1 MAKILGR
8 IAAAVRGTGGSSS
21 SETSG
26 SSGSSSS
33 DGAATTQSTPAH
45 LADLPGQKEAEETAK
60 DQFKGSRFNNGH
72 RRI

>member
-1 MAKILGR
+1 MGILGR
-8 IAAAVRGTGGSSS
+8 IASAVAGSSS
-21 SETSG
+21 SSSSKTSG

-45 LADLPGQKEAEETAK
+45 LAELPGQKEAEEAAK
-60 DQFKGSRFNNGH
+60 GQFKGSRFNNGH